1 MIKTITK
8 LGNSQGII
16 FDSTVMDLAH
26 LKVGDQVNLE
36 IHKGRTISLTPLDS
50 AIDARTA
57 SAKARRIIR
66 ANSELFRRL
75 S

>member
-16 FDSTVMDLAH
+16 FDLAVMELAH

-36 IHKGRTISLTPLDS
+36 IHQGRCITLTPMRTEP
-50 AIDARTA
+50 DAKEVSRVIKSTMKDYQRTM
-57 SAKARRIIR
+57 
-66 ANSELFRRL
+66 RRL
-75 S
+75 A

>member
-8 LGNSQGII
+8 VGNSPGII
-16 FDSTVMDLAH
+16 FDAAVMELAH

-36 IHKGRTISLTPLDS
+36 IHDGRTISLTPLNP
-50 AIDARTA
+50 AIEAKQASTA
-57 SAKARRIIR
+57 ARRIIS